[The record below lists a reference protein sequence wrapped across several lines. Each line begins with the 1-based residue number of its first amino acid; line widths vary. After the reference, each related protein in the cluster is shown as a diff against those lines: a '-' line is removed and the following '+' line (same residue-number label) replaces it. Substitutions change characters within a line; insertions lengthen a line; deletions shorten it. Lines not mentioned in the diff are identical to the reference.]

1 MDKGIYCL
9 VLRNTACA
17 VRVGAL
23 GQRSFAP
30 GFHVYVGSA
39 QGSGGLKR
47 VSRHIRLARS
57 RDRLP
62 KWHIDYLLSSSGFV
76 LCAVACARTDEK
88 LECLLAETLRGV
100 PVPLF
105 GCSDCTCSSHLLYYP
120 DHPQDQIITAFET
133 LGLDPTIK
141 TIIYPPHRL

>member
-9 VLRNTACA
+9 VLRNTACTMS
-17 VRVGAL
+17 VGAL
-23 GQRSFAP
+23 GLRPFSS

-47 VSRHIRLARS
+47 ASRHIHVARNH
-57 RDRLP
+57 DRPP
-62 KWHIDYLLSSSGFV
+62 KWHIDYLLSSTRFTLRFV
-76 LCAVACARTDEK
+76 VCAPTEEK
-88 LECLLAETLRGV
+88 LECLLAETLGGI

-105 GCSDCTCSSHLLYYP
+105 GCSDCACSSHLLYYHNDP
-120 DHPQDQIITAFET
+120 LDRIKRAFRT

-141 TIIYPPHRL
+141 TIIYPPRGV